1 MASII
6 DTNGLFAQLF
16 SFPLLN
22 QGLCFVV
29 IKVFAY
35 AMHWFRRLLVWSPR
49 LYLWPDRTG
58 EWTHLWMHRDLIHKQ
73 RCTEYF

>member
-22 QGLCFVV
+22 QGLCLVV

-35 AMHWFRRLLVWSPR
+35 AMHWFRRLLVWSPH

-58 EWTHLWMHRDLIHKQ
+58 ELTHLWMHLDLIHKQ